1 VALRFTAPN
10 HIHVRVNDQAVDH
23 DLGAEPTTQASKL
36 WMGGETITN
45 DDTSFRNHDDGALDS
60 VRIYNRA
67 LTDAEIDTVE
77 NTLP

>member
-1 VALRFTAPN
+1 MALRQTAPN
-10 HIHVRVNDQAVDH
+10 HIHIRVNGQSADH
-23 DLGAEPTTQASKL
+23 DMGTNPMTQPSEL

-45 DDTSFRNHDDGALDS
+45 QNTNFRNYYNGAIDS